1 MSSTTDGRLVT
12 ERGATSIADG
22 VVEKI
27 AGIVAR
33 GGPGIYATGTRRAR
47 TLGAVREMIPGTGG
61 PDVGQGVS
69 VQVGRTQAAVD
80 LDLDPSTATRSPTSQ
95 PPYAARSSPWSSG

>member
-12 ERGATSIADG
+12 ERGATSNADG

-33 GGPGIYATGTRRAR
+33 GVPAFTPREPAGHAPSVRSAR
-47 TLGAVREMIPGTGG
+47 
-61 PDVGQGVS
+61 
-69 VQVGRTQAAVD
+69 
-80 LDLDPSTATRSPTSQ
+80 
-95 PPYAARSSPWSSG
+95 